1 MTSKTKKITRIGV
14 VAALYATITLV
25 LGSISYGPIQFRIS
39 EVMTLLPLF
48 GKEYILSL
56 TIGCFLANVI
66 GPYGVPDIILGTLA
80 TLISVYLVYL
90 TGKHMKDKIIEAKN
104 IRKKFGNSLALVDI
118 SFSIEEGQ
126 IFGFL
131 GPSGSGKT
139 TTINI
144 LTGQCR
150 GGNSS
155 LEVASHQMT
164 LVCVELKKTNQHH
177 ILVSFKML

>member
-80 TLISVYLVYL
+80 TFISVYLVYL
-90 TGKHMKDKIIEAKN
+90 TGKYMKGKKGYLIIASLWPTIVNAIIIGGVMLHGLFKVPSLILCILQVGFGQFVVITIIGVPLFKSINNKYGKYLKN
-104 IRKKFGNSLALVDI
+104 MF
-118 SFSIEEGQ
+118 
-126 IFGFL
+126 
-131 GPSGSGKT
+131 
-139 TTINI
+139 
-144 LTGQCR
+144 
-150 GGNSS
+150 
-155 LEVASHQMT
+155 
-164 LVCVELKKTNQHH
+164 
-177 ILVSFKML
+177 

>member
-25 LGSISYGPIQFRIS
+25 LGSISYVQIQFRIS

-80 TLISVYLVYL
+80 TFISVYLVYL
-90 TGKHMKDKIIEAKN
+90 TGKYMIIVGGVMLHGLFKLPL
-104 IRKKFGNSLALVDI
+104 IL
-118 SFSIEEGQ
+118 SI
-126 IFGFL
+126 
-131 GPSGSGKT
+131 
-139 TTINI
+139 
-144 LTGQCR
+144 
-150 GGNSS
+150 
-155 LEVASHQMT
+155 LEVGFGQFVVITIIGVPLFRFLNNKYSK
-164 LVCVELKKTNQHH
+164 LLKD
-177 ILVSFKML
+177 ILN

>member
-25 LGSISYGPIQFRIS
+25 LGSISYVQIQFRIS

-80 TLISVYLVYL
+80 TFISVYLVYL
-90 TGKHMKDKIIEAKN
+90 TGKYMKGKKGYLIIASLWPTIVNAIIIGGVILHVLFKLPL
-104 IRKKFGNSLALVDI
+104 ILSILQVGFGQFVVITIIGVPLFRFLNNKYSKLLKDI
-118 SFSIEEGQ
+118 
-126 IFGFL
+126 L
-131 GPSGSGKT
+131 
-139 TTINI
+139 N
-144 LTGQCR
+144 
-150 GGNSS
+150 
-155 LEVASHQMT
+155 
-164 LVCVELKKTNQHH
+164 
-177 ILVSFKML
+177 